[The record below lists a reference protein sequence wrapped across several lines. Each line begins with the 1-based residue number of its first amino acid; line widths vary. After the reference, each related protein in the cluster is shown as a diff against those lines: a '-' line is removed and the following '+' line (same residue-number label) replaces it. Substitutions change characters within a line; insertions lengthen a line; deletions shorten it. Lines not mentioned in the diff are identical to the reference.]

1 MIISLKGPG
10 VDFASTGHPLS
21 WYEGIKAKGKTWVA
35 LDLMTSGFEADMQNA
50 LRAGLNVILFQ
61 GYYEP
66 AWSVAAEAQSRAQF
80 AVTSAKNAGYE
91 SGAPIVLDFESV
103 PVPAPDAEAWCKA
116 WSNAVE
122 DAGYVPAIYIGVPQ
136 PLDGDALYALPFQH
150 YWKSYSADTVEV
162 STRGYQ
168 IIQSA
173 GSQDLDGVS
182 VDLDEAGADLL
193 DDFMMGMAADP
204 AVVSPSPVA
213 SPSQRPVWHVSQG
226 QTLDGIARAVRVPVM
241 VLARYNHLAN
251 PNQID
256 VGQVLSIP
264 QEVRVKSGDTLSGIV
279 DGLHEAG
286 ITWQF
291 IADVNQINPNR
302 LWVGQQVWV

>member
-1 MIISLKGPG
+1 
-10 VDFASTGHPLS
+10 
-21 WYEGIKAKGKTWVA
+21 
-35 LDLMTSGFEADMQNA
+35 
-50 LRAGLNVILFQ
+50 
-61 GYYEP
+61 
-66 AWSVAAEAQSRAQF
+66 
-80 AVTSAKNAGYE
+80 
-91 SGAPIVLDFESV
+91 
-103 PVPAPDAEAWCKA
+103 
-116 WSNAVE
+116 
-122 DAGYVPAIYIGVPQ
+122 
-136 PLDGDALYALPFQH
+136 
-150 YWKSYSADTVEV
+150 
-162 STRGYQ
+162 
-168 IIQSA
+168 
-173 GSQDLDGVS
+173 LDGVS

-193 DDFMMGMAADP
+193 GDFMMGMAADP
-204 AVVSPSPVA
+204 AVVCPSPVA